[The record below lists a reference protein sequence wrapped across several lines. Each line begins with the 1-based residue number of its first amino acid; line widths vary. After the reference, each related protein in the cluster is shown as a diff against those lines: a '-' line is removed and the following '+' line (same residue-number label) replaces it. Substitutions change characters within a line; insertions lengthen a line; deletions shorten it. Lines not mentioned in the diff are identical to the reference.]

1 MDATAG
7 RASSA
12 RPAGQVAAGG
22 PARDATTDLHSSVA
36 GKRMSRLDLT
46 RRLVAQLTHGEIVV
60 AGIGN
65 ANFDLFAAGPRPENF
80 YMLGSMSLAVPIA
93 LGVALAQPSRK
104 VFAIEGDGSLL
115 MNLGALATAAMVA
128 PHNLT
133 VIVWDNGTYQITG
146 GQAAATAEATDLVA
160 VARGAGIVQSGW
172 ATDEVEFERLV
183 RESVTGRGPRFIG
196 ARVNQEPGAGR
207 PERDPVLVKDRFMRG
222 IGAKP
227 AYPGSA

>member
-7 RASSA
+7 VR
-12 RPAGQVAAGG
+12 RKVGG
-22 PARDATTDLHSSVA
+22 GV
-36 GKRMSRLDLT
+36 MSRLDLT
-46 RRLVAQLTHGEIVV
+46 RRLVARLTHDEIVV

-65 ANFDLFAAGPRPENF
+65 ANFDLFAAGPRPQNF

-93 LGVALAQPSRK
+93 LGVALAQPSKK

-115 MNLGALATAAMVA
+115 MNLGALATVAMVA
-128 PHNLT
+128 PDNLT

-146 GQAAATAEATDLVA
+146 GQTAATAEAADLVA
-160 VARGAGIVQSGW
+160 VARGAGIVQSAW
-172 ATDEVEFERLV
+172 ALDEAEFERLV
-183 RESVTGRGPRFIG
+183 REALTTRGPRFIG

-222 IGAKP
+222 IGANP
-227 AYPGSA
+227 AHPGSA